1 MKGAVIF
8 HSKYGNCEQVARSIH
23 KGLVDSGAEVTI
35 TDVKSAGAPGADL
48 DFIVIGSPTRAGRAT
63 GPVRKYLQTVQGNA
77 EKPRFAAFGTGL
89 VRGLDKDA
97 PDDISADYIH
107 KELEKKGLKPLA
119 PPLKAKVN
127 GWKGPVVKGEL
138 ERAYDYGKEL
148 AGGASVGAQA

>member
-63 GPVRKYLQTVQGNA
+63 GAVRRYLETVRGDG
-77 EKPRFAAFGTGL
+77 ERPRFAAFGTGL
-89 VRGLDKDA
+89 AKWLEKDK
-97 PDDISADYIH
+97 PSVISADYIQE
-107 KELEKKGLKPLA
+107 ELEKKGLKPLA
-119 PPLKAKVN
+119 PPLKAKVK
-127 GWKGPVVKGEL
+127 GWKGPLVEGEL
-138 ERAYDYGKEL
+138 ERAYEYGKEL
-148 AGGASVGAQA
+148 GIGDAVAAKT